1 MIWLKP
7 WLGLPI
13 VAVAFLL
20 ANAQKCAIC
29 PDGGAWTDWELIGE
43 CSWNCGYKGSQNQ
56 SRNCVSNPYGCPCD
70 GPSTRQIPCNN
81 TICEFPNQTCADGYW
96 KSGPENGVYICSPI
110 VPPVPDPL
118 ESQMPNPDWMCSEFV
133 TTTTTTTT
141 AKPIRPSANG
151 SLCAN
156 CPDGGAWTD
165 WEEVGE
171 CSGFCGYMGRQ
182 NETRNC
188 VSEPWG
194 CPCDGPSSRLIP
206 CNRTICLFPLHEC
219 AAGYKVGGPID
230 KMWVC
235 VPIDPPTP
243 DPLESQVPDP
253 DWECTEFD
261 HDHDFYY
268 HYFNDDDYDNHDNN
282 YYEYDYYHYYDDD
295 HDHDDHDYDDINEYD
310 YNYNFNYYD
319 DYDNNNDNNEYDYCD
334 DVDQYYYNNHHYDDD
349 YHDDHD
355 HHHDDNDDHDDHDD
369 HEDHDDHVDYYHYD
383 NDDDEDNYD
392 HNNNNNY
399 YYYDYFNE
407 PDNYE
412 KTLLPDHVRTRAD
425 VEGVIG
431 ARKRRSQDPALEEN
445 CYNPYNTTIQ
455 CTANMN
461 LMATQ
466 RLYDKD
472 RNVVRTLN
480 YCTGAN
486 KAAAIYCQRASGNS
500 DNYFILQQVQK
511 SIGYFSCDVA
521 WSAECA

>member
-20 ANAQKCAIC
+20 ANAQKCAVC
-29 PDGGAWTDWELIGE
+29 PT
-43 CSWNCGYKGSQNQ
+43 
-56 SRNCVSNPYGCPCD
+56 
-70 GPSTRQIPCNN
+70 
-81 TICEFPNQTCADGYW
+81 
-96 KSGPENGVYICSPI
+96 
-110 VPPVPDPL
+110 
-118 ESQMPNPDWMCSEFV
+118 
-133 TTTTTTTT
+133 
-141 AKPIRPSANG
+141 
-151 SLCAN
+151 
-156 CPDGGAWTD
+156 GGAWTD

-188 VSEPWG
+188 VSERYG

-206 CNRTICLFPLHEC
+206 CNRTLCLFPLHRC
-219 AAGYKVGGPID
+219 ADGYKVGGPID
-230 KMWVC
+230 KLWVC

-253 DWECTEFD
+253 DWECTEFYNYYDHDHDHD

-268 HYFNDDDYDNHDNN
+268 HHFNDDDYDNDDNN
-282 YYEYDYYHYYDDD
+282 YYEYDYYHYHDDD
-295 HDHDDHDYDDINEYD
+295 DDHDYDD
-310 YNYNFNYYD
+310 D
-319 DYDNNNDNNEYDYCD
+319 DHDNNEYDYYD
-334 DVDQYYYNNHHYDDD
+334 DVDKYYCNNHHYDAD
-349 YHDDHD
+349 Y
-355 HHHDDNDDHDDHDD
+355 HDDHDD
-369 HEDHDDHVDYYHYD
+369 HEDHDDHDDYYHYD
-383 NDDDEDNYD
+383 NDDDEDNCYDYD
-392 HNNNNNY
+392 HNNNNFY
-399 YYYDYFNE
+399 YYYDDFNDS
-407 PDNYE
+407 DNYE

-425 VEGVIG
+425 VEGVWLPDASTHFVYNAG
-431 ARKRRSQDPALEEN
+431 SDWDPALEEN

-466 RLYDKD
+466 KLYDKD

-486 KAAAIYCQRASGNS
+486 KAATIYCQRASGNS
-500 DNYFILQQVQK
+500 NNYYILQQDQK